1 MKKYQLFICDSNLSG
16 HYVFY
21 LAAISEGNGHFT
33 VGLWLLFMCLETC
46 YPGENVPW
54 SEHIDTGRKILEQLG
69 KNRIPTLSTRSA
81 LPSQAAN
88 EVVASF
94 FHPTSFPL

>member
-33 VGLWLLFMCLETC
+33 VGLWLLFNPCAWRPVT
-46 YPGENVPW
+46 PVRTFHG
-54 SEHIDTGRKILEQLG
+54 
-69 KNRIPTLSTRSA
+69 
-81 LPSQAAN
+81 AN
-88 EVVASF
+88 
-94 FHPTSFPL
+94 T